1 MKKTT
6 ALKAF
11 LIASTILH
19 FTLYTLHSHAAVIQ
33 QVIVRQQ
40 WPWSTDIKV
49 EYKLAEVT
57 NAVDISVK
65 AFNGNTELP
74 LPAEAV
80 SGDLYGISESGIGQF
95 VIDPVKAFG
104 NQKVAIA
111 DFRVELEISES
122 AANINEVLYKIVD
135 LTSPYKVTDVT
146 RKDFYNGKYGKFVTS
161 FADIDPEFS
170 TSLADV
176 LIWTDVTN
184 DIYMTDKL
192 VFRRIPAAGKSYMF
206 LTNNASVN
214 DGAGVE
220 VSFSKDFYIGVFEL
234 TQAQVSRFTH
244 STSYETNKLY
254 AAKRAADSMYWGTS
268 LRGTKDGW
276 PESTSHVNTGTGL
289 IKDLQTNTGLLI
301 DLPTEAMWEYAC
313 RAGTDTPLYTGDA
326 AHTAAWND
334 SHTKKIMRAHGC
346 NVTQL
351 PSSWTDAEK
360 KNCDLSYC
368 ANEVG
373 MYLPNAFGLYDML
386 GNVFEWCLDRYVT
399 ASVVANYTNG
409 RDPVGP
415 TEADMTESAR
425 TANSGVMRGGCYNEN
440 PYSCHLRVDKRRG
453 YNTQT
458 FGARLC
464 IYLDYNDNGTF

>member
-1 MKKTT
+1 MKTT
-6 ALKAF
+6 IKTAA
-11 LIASTILH
+11 IATLH
-19 FTLYTLHSHAAVIQ
+19 FTLSILNFTAHGAVIQ

-40 WPWSTDIKV
+40 WPWSTDVKV

-57 NAVDISVK
+57 APVDISVK
-65 AFNGNTELP
+65 AFNGDTELP
-74 LPAEAV
+74 LPV
-80 SGDLYGISESGIGQF
+80 SAITGDLHGISESGIGQF

-104 NQKVAIA
+104 NQKIAIA
-111 DFRVELEISES
+111 DFRVELEISDS
-122 AANINEVLYKIVD
+122 PANINEILYKIVD

-146 RKDFYNGKYGKFVTS
+146 RKDFHNGKYGNYVMS

-170 TSLADV
+170 TSLTDV

-184 DIYMTDKL
+184 DIYKTDKM
-192 VFRRIPAAGKSYMF
+192 VFRRIPAAGQSYMF
-206 LTNNASVN
+206 LTNNTSVN
-214 DGAGVE
+214 GGAGVE

-244 STSYETNKLY
+244 RASYETNALY
-254 AAKRAADSMYWGTS
+254 AAKRAANSMYWGTS
-268 LRGTKDGW
+268 LRGTNDGW
-276 PESTSHVNTGTGL
+276 PESTSHVNTGKGL

-313 RAGTDTPLYTGDA
+313 RAGTTSPLYTGDNS
-326 AHTAAWND
+326 HTAAWTD
-334 SHTKKIMRAHGC
+334 SHTKKIMRAYGV
-346 NVTQL
+346 NVTQF
-351 PSSWTDAEK
+351 PSSWSVEERTI
-360 KNCDLSYC
+360 CDLSYG

-386 GNVFEWCLDRYVT
+386 GNVYEWCLDRYVSE
-399 ASVVANYTNG
+399 SVVAAYTNG

-415 TEADMTESAR
+415 TEADMTEEAR
-425 TANSGVMRGGCYNEN
+425 TANYGVMRGGCYNEN
-440 PYSCHLRVDKRRG
+440 PYSCHSRVNKKRG
-453 YNTQT
+453 YNTNV